1 MGLLMQIESI
11 LKSSGQRVL
20 KQNNMSD
27 NFPITMNDYPSMD
40 AQLKTG

>member
-11 LKSSGQRVL
+11 LKSGGQRVL
-20 KQNNMSD
+20 KQNMND